1 MDKFDW
7 LATES
12 APKKYPMEII
22 RAFLYAPDG
31 SSVYVPYGADI
42 FHGWGEMRS
51 AHVSGPDKKPLPNK
65 LDITFFSYA
74 EDTFYQGSFDLPYEE
89 ILKLFQEG
97 YFIPS
102 RKEKQSFR
110 RIMVGVAP
118 GGVVCVW
125 LKGVGRITEV
135 FYGHAKTVDLAWSN
149 IVDDPDT
156 TREEYILEVLEDA
169 VGDDGVSALKEN
181 GVPLK
186 LWDSYRKT
194 YPWQMQVHST
204 RIHRPLMYVDFFN
217 GEKYYIELESTFK
230 SEDFKILPAPKTIYI
245 EWPAT
250 SGQTREFEL
259 HFNEQEVFDAFKALA
274 GENDKYID
282 QPLTLDVYFQEE
294 GRQRTISVGLRRA
307 NESIIF
313 KEVKIEAFRIL

>member
-12 APKKYPMEII
+12 APKRYTMKII

-31 SSVYVPYGADI
+31 SSEYVPYGASI

-51 AHVSGPDKKPLPNK
+51 VHVSGPDKKSLPNK

-74 EDTFYQGSFDLPYEE
+74 EDTFYQGSFDLPYDE
-89 ILKLFQEG
+89 IRKLFREG
-97 YFIPS
+97 YLIPS
-102 RKEKQSFR
+102 KKERMSYDM
-110 RIMVGVAP
+110 IMVGVAP
-118 GGVVCVW
+118 GGVVSVW
-125 LKGVGRITEV
+125 LSGIGRISEV
-135 FYGHAKTVDLAWSN
+135 FFGHAKKVDLAWSN
-149 IVDDPDT
+149 VVDDPDI
-156 TREEYILEVLEDA
+156 TREEFITEVLEDT
-169 VGDDGVSALKEN
+169 VGNEGIRFLREN
-181 GVPLK
+181 GVPLG

-194 YPWQMQVHST
+194 YPWKMQVHSERT
-204 RIHRPLMYVDFFN
+204 HRPLMYIDFFN
-217 GEKYYIELESTFK
+217 GEQYYIELESTLE
-230 SEDFKILPAPKTIYI
+230 SDDFNRLPVPKTIYI